1 MTDISK
7 ALELAKSF
15 EKLSRRF
22 SDRDPKKYVVSVLM
36 AECGSAA
43 AAIRALVAERD
54 DAEARNAKLV
64 AENDRLKRDQG
75 HARHPLPQR
84 RTHTAIR
91 AIHNHEN
98 GMRDGL
104 TIGLG
109 HYVDCRLGEVF
120 IDPDSI
126 SLAPLLRD
134 VAILI
139 SLALQH
145 GASIEKMRDSITR
158 REDGTTPVSIIGSS
172 IDAVAG
178 ENKQGAR

>member
-1 MTDISK
+1 MTITAGCEGHDAK
-7 ALELAKSF
+7 LARQLKETRDEYSAF
-15 EKLSRRF
+15 EIETKRREHDF
-22 SDRDPKKYVVSVLM
+22 AIKIGEQERC
-36 AECGSAA
+36 AE
-43 AAIRALVAERD
+43 

-64 AENDRLKRDQG
+64 AENERLTRDQG